1 MVPRSFPGLRA
12 VPSRQR
18 AGRGNGRRSPGWG
31 NRPGLGRGADLGAGI
46 GLGGG
51 SNPGQGEGPEEGV
64 GSGGSAGGPDPS
76 EAARQICLR
85 LLTAGPRTRAQLAA
99 ALRKRRIPGEVADA
113 VLSRF
118 AEVGLIDDAAFAQA
132 WVDTRHHGR
141 GLARRALSAELRQR
155 GVAADQVRTAVS
167 SLGPQDEAA
176 MARQLIARRLPATRG
191 RPLPA
196 RVRHLVGV
204 LARKGYP
211 AGLAYQVVREALAE
225 EAGPGGPAL
234 GVGTEL
240 DLDEE
245 ADAEAISAASADD
258 EWVPR

>member
-1 MVPRSFPGLRA
+1 
-12 VPSRQR
+12 VPSR
-18 AGRGNGRRSPGWG
+18 GRSGRR
-31 NRPGLGRGADLGAGI
+31 RTGLGEGT
-46 GLGGG
+46 
-51 SNPGQGEGPEEGV
+51 GQA
-64 GSGGSAGGPDPS
+64 GSAGPAEGADPA
-76 EAARQICLR
+76 ETARQICLR
-85 LLTAGPRTRAQLAA
+85 LLTAGPRTRAQLAT
-99 ALRKRRIPGEVADA
+99 ALRKRRIPDDVADA

-118 AEVGLIDDAAFAQA
+118 AEVGLIDDAAFARA

-155 GVAADQVRTAVS
+155 GVAADEVRTAVG

-176 MARQLIARRLPATRG
+176 IARRVVATRG

-211 AGLAYQVVREALAE
+211 AGLAYQVVREALE
-225 EAGPGGPAL
+225 QENEPGLALAL
-234 GVGTEL
+234 GPDTGL

-245 ADAEAISAASADD
+245 ADAGAIPAAAVDD
-258 EWVPR
+258 EWAPR

>member
-1 MVPRSFPGLRA
+1 

-18 AGRGNGRRSPGWG
+18 TGRGGTSRGGPGRGSSTGPGG
-31 NRPGLGRGADLGAGI
+31 SGPGLGDSPGPAGGAGTR
-46 GLGGG
+46 
-51 SNPGQGEGPEEGV
+51 EGDASP
-64 GSGGSAGGPDPS
+64 PDPA
-76 EAARQICLR
+76 EMARQICLR
-85 LLTAGPRTRAQLAA
+85 LLTTGPRTRAQLAT
-99 ALRKRRIPGEVADA
+99 ALRKRRIPDEVAET
-113 VLSRF
+113 VLGRF

-132 WVDTRHHGR
+132 WVETRHHGR

-155 GVAADQVRTAVS
+155 GVAADQVRVAVG

-176 MARQLIARRLPATRG
+176 MARQLIARRVAATSG
-191 RPLPA
+191 RPLAA

-225 EAGPGGPAL
+225 EAGPGGLVIGSGA
-234 GVGTEL
+234 GL

-245 ADAEAISAASADD
+245 ADAGAMAATTAED
-258 EWVPR
+258 EWAPH